1 MQYSTWSPWLARVAC
16 LVIAAAWL
24 SQLGGCNIA
33 QAVET
38 LTRPDPVE
46 KAKYDLPDLPTVVM
60 FDDYY
65 SVVTP
70 VRIRRDIAEEA
81 TIVLMERAD
90 MDDMVSPLDA
100 IRMAKKMDKSVE
112 RAAIHEV
119 GKAIGVDQVIYVEPL
134 RFLIPAIVGTS
145 EPMAAF
151 RVKVIDVKTGKRVF
165 PADEKSGWSVQV
177 SIPRAESQRIASSG
191 PSAIRKELATRSGD
205 AIASLFFDIEY
216 SQHGNRLL
224 GQ

>member
-1 MQYSTWSPWLARVAC
+1 MARVAC
-16 LVIAAAWL
+16 LVIAAAGL

-33 QAVET
+33 QAVAT
-38 LTRPDPVE
+38 LTRPDPVDE
-46 KAKYDLPDLPTVVM
+46 AKYELSDLPTVVM

-70 VRIRRDIAEEA
+70 VRIRRDIAEEV
-81 TIVLMERAD
+81 TMVLMERAD

-100 IRMAKKMDKSVE
+100 IRMAKKLDKSVE

-119 GKAIGVDQVIYVEPL
+119 GKAIGVDQVIYIEPL

-177 SIPRAESQRIASSG
+177 SIPRAESQRIAS
-191 PSAIRKELATRSGD
+191 D
-205 AIASLFFDIEY
+205 A
-216 SQHGNRLL
+216 
-224 GQ
+224 